1 MYVPPSGPIRND
13 LTGTEEYLWYP
24 AVGIDQWRGTRREQN
39 DVLFAS
45 DCEPDR
51 GMLIAL
57 ADGIGTEASAGKA
70 AYLAVN
76 AMKEDFLQNAPM
88 VEIQRQT
95 LRMMGAAHSAVRSL
109 NEDYQNN
116 GMMLVGAAAACVL
129 IRGKRMGFSS
139 AGNVRIFL
147 SRMGRLLQLN
157 RDHLLSLEAE
167 ERDILSGEAPDL
179 DPEWAKRV
187 TAFVGMEGLQKV
199 DSPSTPL
206 MLVPGD
212 RILIISSGLYGV
224 LSEEELVY
232 LTKGPQPQLAAEA
245 IIQRVRTLHPSSQ
258 SNISCAVVRIG
269 PS

>member
-1 MYVPPSGPIRND
+1 MYIPPSVPVQGGD
-13 LTGTEEYLWYP
+13 EYLWYP
-24 AVGIDQWRGTRREQN
+24 AAGIDQWRGTRREQN
-39 DVLFAS
+39 DVVFAS
-45 DCEPDR
+45 DYDPQR
-51 GMLIAL
+51 GMLIAM

-76 AMKEDFLQNAPM
+76 AMKQDYLQKEPM
-88 VEIQRQT
+88 QEIQRQT
-95 LRMMGAAHSAVRSL
+95 LRMMGAAHATVRAL
-109 NEDYQNN
+109 NDEYESS

-129 IRGKRMGFSS
+129 IRGKKMAFSS

-179 DPEWAKRV
+179 DPEWAKQV
-187 TAFVGMEGLQKV
+187 TAFVGMDGLQKV
-199 DSPSTPL
+199 DSPSTP
-206 MLVPGD
+206 
-212 RILIISSGLYGV
+212 RILVISSGLYGV
-224 LSEEELVY
+224 LSEEEMVF

-245 IIQRVRTLHPSSQ
+245 VVQRVRTLRPASQ
-258 SNISCAVVRIG
+258 SNISAAVIRIG